1 MHKSALI
8 KRRPVRLLALATVI
22 VLPAVAVAAGP
33 SEADSP
39 WSAVYQAAQASCPRN
54 AQLPRTLVDA
64 AACGDLARVRDRVEA
79 GADLGAV
86 DARPAYAGRTALHY
100 AAQRG
105 DEPMLALLLD
115 AGADPNAKDAR
126 GDTALH
132 LLANQTASGKSLAMM
147 RQLLAYGADA
157 QLTNEFGRTALG
169 EMATAARSVSPIRA
183 NREPLEQL
191 LAQAEATGPVTTAEP
206 RPPRSAPTDVRPID
220 ADAGRDAT
228 DLAPAALGPTPST
241 PTTVS
246 AATAGADTTAD
257 QAPSTHQVPP
267 ANVEA
272 EPSST
277 PAPEAPPATTDTGPK
292 WSAEPAQAAVD
303 QGAEGTAAAAPQAP
317 VAADA
322 GNSVSPA
329 GPALTWQP
337 TPGPA
342 VGETADAATDPARP
356 AAAESS
362 PEAGATAGD
371 DAGPAPEAAT
381 DSTAGASIPAG
392 PVTAA
397 TDAAQA
403 VAAEAPATGAPTGE
417 PAMAEQPAPATAEQ
431 AVRTA
436 LARWATDW
444 SSGDVE
450 AYLAH
455 YAGDFAPADGNT
467 IEAWR
472 EQSRARVAR
481 PDAIRV
487 GLSEIS
493 VEVEG
498 DHAVA
503 RFVQDYQSAS
513 HKVVNRKRLDLVRE
527 GERWR
532 IVGEHVEH

>member
-1 MHKSALI
+1 M
-8 KRRPVRLLALATVI
+8 
-22 VLPAVAVAAGP
+22 
-33 SEADSP
+33 
-39 WSAVYQAAQASCPRN
+39 
-54 AQLPRTLVDA
+54 
-64 AACGDLARVRDRVEA
+64 
-79 GADLGAV
+79 
-86 DARPAYAGRTALHY
+86 
-100 AAQRG
+100 
-105 DEPMLALLLD
+105 
-115 AGADPNAKDAR
+115 
-126 GDTALH
+126 
-132 LLANQTASGKSLAMM
+132 
-147 RQLLAYGADA
+147 
-157 QLTNEFGRTALG
+157 
-169 EMATAARSVSPIRA
+169 
-183 NREPLEQL
+183 
-191 LAQAEATGPVTTAEP
+191 
-206 RPPRSAPTDVRPID
+206 
-220 ADAGRDAT
+220 
-228 DLAPAALGPTPST
+228 
-241 PTTVS
+241 
-246 AATAGADTTAD
+246 
-257 QAPSTHQVPP
+257 
-267 ANVEA
+267 
-272 EPSST
+272 
-277 PAPEAPPATTDTGPK
+277 
-292 WSAEPAQAAVD
+292 
-303 QGAEGTAAAAPQAP
+303 
-317 VAADA
+317 
-322 GNSVSPA
+322 
-329 GPALTWQP
+329 
-337 TPGPA
+337 
-342 VGETADAATDPARP
+342 
-356 AAAESS
+356 
-362 PEAGATAGD
+362 
-371 DAGPAPEAAT
+371 
-381 DSTAGASIPAG
+381 
-392 PVTAA
+392 TAA